1 MTSVPAVERTGHR
14 PHPGSHCQPHPG
26 PPHGSRR
33 GRSGRRAG
41 IRVALTLATAAAMVP
56 AGLAAQDAATA
67 ARTLTSDEEATAAH
81 FEAIRHDPVRALLF
95 LRAMPKGADL
105 HSHLSGAVYAESF
118 IEYAAD
124 AGLCIDT
131 AAWQFAHPPCDAA
144 AGRPPAADARHDAAL
159 ADPVIDA
166 MSVRNW
172 HPARNSGHEQFFG
185 SFDRFRL
192 VSTRTGDMLAEVAA
206 RAADGRVSYLELMIT
221 PAARAAAALS
231 RMTGWDPDFQRMRE
245 RLLAAGLRDSL
256 ARASRE
262 LDAAEARQRE
272 LLGCAGASPDPG
284 CDVVVRYLYQGLRA
298 QPPEM
303 VFTLILAGFELAA
316 ADSRV
321 VGLNLV
327 QPEDHPIAMRDY
339 SLHMRMIGALRQH
352 YPGVGITLHAGE
364 LTAGL
369 VPPDGLRFH
378 IREAVEVAGATRI
391 GHGVAIAHER
401 DATGLL
407 QELARRR
414 ILVEIAL
421 GSNDRILGVTG
432 SDHPL
437 SLYMSHGV
445 PVALATDDEGVLRS
459 DMTHEYLKAVREQGL
474 GYIQFKTMARNSLEY
489 AFAEGGSLWQ
499 DAVNLVPVPACA
511 GNGGLDAE
519 GCREYVAGS
528 AKARLQW
535 RLERDLADF
544 EAAHALRMR

>member
-1 MTSVPAVERTGHR
+1 MTSVPAVGPTTRRTCARSCTGERPR
-14 PHPGSHCQPHPG
+14 Q
-26 PPHGSRR
+26 
-33 GRSGRRAG
+33 RRAARAVFG
-41 IRVALTLATAAAMVP
+41 ALAMAALVP
-56 AGLAAQDAATA
+56 AGLAAQDAAVQVRSLTA
-67 ARTLTSDEEATAAH
+67 DEEATAAH

-118 IEYAAD
+118 IEYAAE

-131 AAWQFAHPPCDAA
+131 SAWEFTLPPCDGA

-159 ADPVIDA
+159 ADPTIDA

-172 HPARNSGHEQFFG
+172 HPARTSGHEQFFG

-192 VSTRTGDMLAEVAA
+192 VSNRTGDMLAEVAS

-221 PAARAAAALS
+221 PAVGAVAALS
-231 RMTGWDPDFQRMRE
+231 RRVGWDPDFQRQRE
-245 RLLAAGLRDSL
+245 QLLAAGLRDSL
-256 ARASRE
+256 ARARQG
-262 LDAAEARQRE
+262 LDAAETRQRE
-272 LLGCAGASPDPG
+272 LLGCAGPAPDPG
-284 CDVVVRYLYQGLRA
+284 CGVVVRYLYQGLRA
-298 QPPEM
+298 QPPEL
-303 VFTLILAGFELAA
+303 VFALILAGFELAA
-316 ADSRV
+316 ADPRV

-369 VPPDGLRFH
+369 VPPEGLRFH

-391 GHGVAIAHER
+391 GHGVAVAHER
-401 DATGLL
+401 DAIELIR
-407 QELARRR
+407 ELARRR

-421 GSNDRILGVTG
+421 GSNDRILGVRG
-432 SDHPL
+432 DRHPL

-459 DMTHEYLKAVREQGL
+459 DMTHEYLKGVREQGL
-474 GYIQFKTMARNSLEY
+474 GYIQLKAMARNSLEY
-489 AFAEGGSLWQ
+489 AFVEGGSLWQ
-499 DAVNLVPVPACA
+499 DAMGLVPVGACSRA
-511 GNGGLDAE
+511 GGGLDAAA
-519 GCREYVAGS
+519 CQEYVAGS
-528 AKARLQW
+528 TKARLQW
-535 RLERDLADF
+535 QLERDFADV
-544 EAAHALRMR
+544 EAAYADRLR